1 MTNKEKFDK
10 VKSVLYERCNN
21 GEISVEERERYIA
34 IATEDLITKPAKEAL
49 ALEKAEEESK
59 LEELNAIFEKASDK
73 VYSAWVND
81 EITVEERDAMIEK
94 VKEKIFGK
102 VEE

>member
-34 IATEDLITKPAKEAL
+34 IATEDLITKPAEEAL
-49 ALEKAEEESK
+49 AEEERK
-59 LEELNAIFEKASDK
+59 LEELNTIFEKASDK
-73 VYSAWVND
+73 IYSAWVND
-81 EITVEERDAMIEK
+81 RITVEERDAMIEK
-94 VKEKIFGK
+94 VKEKIFGE

>member
-21 GEISVEERERYIA
+21 GEISVEERYIA
-34 IATEDLITKPAKEAL
+34 IATEDLITKPAEEAL
-49 ALEKAEEESK
+49 ATEKAEEESK
-59 LEELNAIFEKASDK
+59 LDKLNAIFEKASDK

-81 EITVEERDAMIEK
+81 RITVEERDAMIEK

>member
-21 GEISVEERERYIA
+21 GEISVEEREKYIS
-34 IATEDLITKPAKEAL
+34 IATEDLITKPAQEAL
-49 ALEKAEEESK
+49 ALENAEEESK
-59 LEELNAIFEKASDK
+59 LDKLNAIFEKASDK
-73 VYSAWVND
+73 AYEAWVND
-81 EITVEERDAMIEK
+81 EITVEERDAIIEK
-94 VKEKIFGK
+94 AKEKIFGK

>member
-34 IATEDLITKPAKEAL
+34 IATEDLITKPAEEAL
-49 ALEKAEEESK
+49 AEEEIK
-59 LEELNAIFEKASDK
+59 LEELNEIFEKASDK
-73 VYSAWVND
+73 IYSAWVND
-81 EITVEERDAMIEK
+81 RITVEERDAMIEK
-94 VKEKIFGK
+94 VKEKIFGE

>member
-34 IATEDLITKPAKEAL
+34 IATEDLITKPAEEAL
-49 ALEKAEEESK
+49 AEEESK
-59 LEELNAIFEKASDK
+59 LEELNEIFEKASDK
-73 VYSAWVND
+73 IYSAWVND
-81 EITVEERDAMIEK
+81 RITVEERDAMIEK

>member
-34 IATEDLITKPAKEAL
+34 IATEDLITKPAEEAL
-49 ALEKAEEESK
+49 VEEESK
-59 LEELNAIFEKASDK
+59 LEELNEIFEKASDK
-73 VYSAWVND
+73 IYSAWVND
-81 EITVEERDAMIEK
+81 KITVEERDAMIEK
-94 VKEKIFGK
+94 VKEKIFGE

>member
-21 GEISVEERERYIA
+21 GEISIEEREKYIS
-34 IATEDLITKPAKEAL
+34 IATEDLITKPAQEAL
-49 ALEKAEEESK
+49 ALENAEEESK
-59 LEELNAIFEKASDK
+59 IEKLNEIFERASDK
-73 VYSAWVND
+73 AYEAWVND
-81 EITVEERDAMIEK
+81 EITVEERDAIVEK
-94 VKEKIFGK
+94 AKEKIFGR

>member
-34 IATEDLITKPAKEAL
+34 IATEDLITKPAEEAL
-49 ALEKAEEESK
+49 AEEESK
-59 LEELNAIFEKASDK
+59 SEELNELFEKASAK
-73 VYSAWVND
+73 IYSAWVND
-81 EITVEERDAMIEK
+81 RITVEERDAMIEK